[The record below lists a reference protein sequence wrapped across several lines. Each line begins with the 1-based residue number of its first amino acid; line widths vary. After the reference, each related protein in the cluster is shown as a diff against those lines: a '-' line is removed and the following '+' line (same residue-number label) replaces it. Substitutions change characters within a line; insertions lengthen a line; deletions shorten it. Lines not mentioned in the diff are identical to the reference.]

1 MRQFVCVLAVLA
13 FGGLCTAPARPG
25 PPTAEPDKKQPNADR
40 VKGMKAAIA
49 DIEAG
54 KLKHRSGAL
63 PDQPWHR
70 RYVELLNE
78 ECGVEWET
86 VTDKPTAKLIA
97 EIGGYNDVMRVEIE
111 DRFGR
116 GILDKLGKKAEA
128 EYRKATE
135 KE

>member
-1 MRQFVCVLAVLA
+1 MRLFVWVLAVAAL
-13 FGGLCTAPARPG
+13 GELCTAAAPPG
-25 PPTAEPDKKQPNADR
+25 PPPAQPDKKQPNASR

-54 KLKHRSGAL
+54 KLKQRSGAL
-63 PDQPWHR
+63 PDPPWHR

-86 VTDKPTAKLIA
+86 FTEKPTAKLTA
-97 EIGGYNDVMRVEIE
+97 EMGGYNDVMRVEVE

-116 GILDKLGKKAEA
+116 GVLDKLGKKAEA
-128 EYRKATE
+128 EYRKATD
-135 KE
+135 K

>member
-1 MRQFVCVLAVLA
+1 MRPYVWVLA
-13 FGGLCTAPARPG
+13 FAALGGLCTAPARPG
-25 PPTAEPDKKQPNADR
+25 PPTAEPDKKQPNAYR

-70 RYVELLNE
+70 RYVELLND

-86 VTDKPTAKLIA
+86 VTEKPTAKLIA
-97 EIGGYNDVMRVEIE
+97 ETGGYNDVMRVEIE

-128 EYRKATE
+128 EYRKTTE

>member
-13 FGGLCTAPARPG
+13 FGGLCTAPVRPG
-25 PPTAEPDKKQPNADR
+25 PVTAEPDKKQPNAFR
-40 VKGMKAAIA
+40 LKGMKAAIA

-54 KLKHRSGAL
+54 KLKQRSGAL
-63 PDQPWHR
+63 PDPPWHR
-70 RYVELLNE
+70 RFVELLNE
-78 ECGVEWET
+78 ECGVKWET

-97 EIGGYNDVMRVEIE
+97 EMGGYNDVMRVEIE
-111 DRFGR
+111 DRFAP
-116 GILDKLGKKAEA
+116 GILEKLRKKAES